1 MLGRDLARALEGRE
15 VSVPDRTGLDLS
27 DPDSIASAVEGFDV
41 VINAAAFTQVD
52 AAELEEDLAHQVNAV
67 GPGRLA
73 AATRAAGA
81 RLVHISTDYVFAG
94 NASAP
99 YAEDSPL
106 DPVNAYGR
114 SKAAGEIL
122 VRDATE
128 RLYLIRTAWLYGA
141 SGSNFA
147 RTIGRRLAAGEGV
160 RVVDDQL
167 GQPTWTADVAARV
180 VAMLDAEAPFGIY
193 HATNSGQAS
202 WFEFARAIAGELGA
216 DPALVQPTDSAGFP
230 RPAARPAYSVLGH
243 EGWARAGFEPLPA
256 WDVALHA
263 AAASG
268 VLEFP

>member
-1 MLGRDLARALEGRE
+1 MLGRDLSRALEGRE
-15 VSVPDRTGLDLS
+15 VSVPDRADLDLS

-52 AAELEEDLAHQVNAV
+52 AAELDKDLAHQVNAV
-67 GPGRLA
+67 GPGHLA
-73 AATRAAGA
+73 AATHASGA

-94 NASAP
+94 DAHSP

-114 SKAAGEIL
+114 SKADGEIL
-122 VRDATE
+122 VREATE
-128 RLYLIRTAWLYGA
+128 QLYLIRTAWLYGA

-147 RTIGRRLAAGEGV
+147 RTIGRRLAAGEQV
-160 RVVDDQL
+160 QVVDDQL

-180 VAMLDAEAPFGIY
+180 VTMLDAEAPFGIY

-202 WFEFARAIAGELGA
+202 WFEFARAIAGELGV
-216 DPALVQPTDSAGFP
+216 DPELVQPADSAGFA
-230 RPAARPAYSVLGH
+230 RAAARPSYSVLGH
-243 EGWARAGFEPLPA
+243 QGWTRAGLEPMPA

-268 VLEFP
+268 ILEFP